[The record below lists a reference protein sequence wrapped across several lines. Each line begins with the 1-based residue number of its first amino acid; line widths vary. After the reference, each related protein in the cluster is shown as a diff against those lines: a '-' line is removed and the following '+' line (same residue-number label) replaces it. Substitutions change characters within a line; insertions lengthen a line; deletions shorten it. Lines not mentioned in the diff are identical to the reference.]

1 MSLLKLI
8 AAGALGV
15 VAYKAWQQHQANQ
28 ARTSPVD
35 DGSRTT
41 PHGDPVLAGEQIDVA
56 PSPRAAS
63 HSSRGFGET

>member
-15 VAYKAWQQHQANQ
+15 VAYRAWQQHQANQ
-28 ARTSPVD
+28 ARTSRID

-41 PHGDPVLAGEQIDVA
+41 PHGDPVLAGERIDVT

-63 HSSRGFGET
+63 HSSRGFGEA